1 MEVGQYVFL
10 NCPAISQL
18 EWHPFTM
25 TSAPE
30 EDFFSVHIRS
40 VGDWT
45 EKLIKMVENLPE
57 GGQGPKYVLFA
68 IWLILWAQHIHA
80 ILKLQF
86 NFNFKICM
94 KQVATAFSS
103 LLWHIV
109 WLSET
114 SKNVGRGGGS
124 YFDQQLRGHTDF

>member
-1 MEVGQYVFL
+1 MIRPSKVLELQLVKNGFKMDVGQYVFL

-45 EKLIKMVENLPE
+45 QKLISIVEQLPE
-57 GGQGPKYVLFA
+57 GAEGPK
-68 IWLILWAQHIHA
+68 
-80 ILKLQF
+80 
-86 NFNFKICM
+86 
-94 KQVATAFSS
+94 
-103 LLWHIV
+103 
-109 WLSET
+109 
-114 SKNVGRGGGS
+114 
-124 YFDQQLRGHTDF
+124 

>member
-45 EKLIKMVENLPE
+45 EKLISMVENLPE
-57 GGQGPKYVLFA
+57 GGQGPKYVPFYLFSRY
-68 IWLILWAQHIHA
+68 
-80 ILKLQF
+80 
-86 NFNFKICM
+86 KIFM
-94 KQVATAFSS
+94 QSS
-103 LLWHIV
+103 KCSL
-109 WLSET
+109 
-114 SKNVGRGGGS
+114 
-124 YFDQQLRGHTDF
+124 

>member
-57 GGQGPKYVLFA
+57 GGQGPRYVL
-68 IWLILWAQHIHA
+68 LA
-80 ILKLQF
+80 ILLNLLLEPLF
-86 NFNFKICM
+86 LENF
-94 KQVATAFSS
+94 TAVPFGFP
-103 LLWHIV
+103 
-109 WLSET
+109 
-114 SKNVGRGGGS
+114 K
-124 YFDQQLRGHTDF
+124 

>member
-45 EKLIKMVENLPE
+45 EKLISMVENLPE

-68 IWLILWAQHIHA
+68 ILLNLWAQHIHA
-80 ILKLQF
+80 IFKLQF
-86 NFNFKICM
+86 NLNFKICM
-94 KQVATAFSS
+94 KQ
-103 LLWHIV
+103 
-109 WLSET
+109 
-114 SKNVGRGGGS
+114 K
-124 YFDQQLRGHTDF
+124 LR

>member
-45 EKLIKMVENLPE
+45 EKLISMVQNLPE
-57 GGQGPKYVLFA
+57 GGQGPKYVFFFHFTYSLGTKYSCNLQIAVCNFTFV
-68 IWLILWAQHIHA
+68 
-80 ILKLQF
+80 KL
-86 NFNFKICM
+86 
-94 KQVATAFSS
+94 
-103 LLWHIV
+103 
-109 WLSET
+109 
-114 SKNVGRGGGS
+114 
-124 YFDQQLRGHTDF
+124 